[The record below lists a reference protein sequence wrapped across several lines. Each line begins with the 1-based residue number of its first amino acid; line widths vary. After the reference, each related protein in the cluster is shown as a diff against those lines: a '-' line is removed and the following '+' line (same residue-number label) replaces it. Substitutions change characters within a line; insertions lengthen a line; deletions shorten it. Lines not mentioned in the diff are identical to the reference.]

1 MKETIKIELNSNDLK
16 ELLLDYYK
24 RYFNDEKIKLE
35 YTYKNTQTKVDN
47 IPDYKLDDYV
57 KIDVL
62 SSPKVGTFNALKTIS
77 IDGIDI
83 SKMLEIELAKSG
95 YNVDF
100 LSFKIVEKNLSVVF
114 GTNKKYNVSK
124 LEKNKVKRRK

>member
-1 MKETIKIELNSNDLK
+1 ML
-16 ELLLDYYK
+16 LLLDYYK

-35 YTYKNTQTKVDN
+35 YTYKNTQIKVDN

-77 IDGIDI
+77 IDGVDI
-83 SKMLEIELAKSG
+83 SKILEIELAKSG

-114 GTNKKYNVSK
+114 GKNKKYNVSK